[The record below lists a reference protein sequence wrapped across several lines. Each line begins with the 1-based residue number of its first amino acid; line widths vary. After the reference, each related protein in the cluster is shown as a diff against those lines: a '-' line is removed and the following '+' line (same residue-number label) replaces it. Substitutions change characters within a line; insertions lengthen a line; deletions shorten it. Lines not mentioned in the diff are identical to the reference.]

1 MTTHAVFLLCVM
13 LVDVHFDEF
22 FHGAFRFTNFIADS
36 IVQLQLDFACNALH
50 FNLAQLLSFWANT
63 SIPNTFEQSYYQVQ
77 QGFIEN
83 MGKIHQ
89 LFHIH
94 QTIKESKHFSWDF
107 G

>member
-1 MTTHAVFLLCVM
+1 MYKSL
-13 LVDVHFDEF
+13 
-22 FHGAFRFTNFIADS
+22 
-36 IVQLQLDFACNALH
+36 
-50 FNLAQLLSFWANT
+50 
-63 SIPNTFEQSYYQVQ
+63 PNTFEQSYDQVQ